1 MENIKEVFGII
12 DGYELKPLGKLRM
25 NKKDLFEDLIK
36 IDDQIIE
43 DCKKVLDNSGLIY
56 TYERDKRIK
65 AIYLF
70 EEEKK
75 EERILNN
82 TKTVYTE
89 EILEEQKEK
98 FDTRLQEEFKDELL
112 FLEYDK
118 VYVHDNVMQI
128 DPSRSKTEIYAALIG
143 GAAIGFMF
151 GWLVFEELTFGL
163 LWAILFAATFSG
175 LEIVVSK
182 KRGRKKK

>member
-1 MENIKEVFGII
+1 
-12 DGYELKPLGKLRM
+12 
-25 NKKDLFEDLIK
+25 
-36 IDDQIIE
+36 
-43 DCKKVLDNSGLIY
+43 
-56 TYERDKRIK
+56 
-65 AIYLF
+65 
-70 EEEKK
+70 
-75 EERILNN
+75 
-82 TKTVYTE
+82 
-89 EILEEQKEK
+89 
-98 FDTRLQEEFKDELL
+98 
-112 FLEYDK
+112 
-118 VYVHDNVMQI
+118 MQI